1 MNPQLITMLK
11 ETVNMFAF
19 LALELTLLFLV
30 ISYLVGMLQEFVTPQ
45 KVQSILSSRNGK
57 GYLIAALLGSITP
70 FCSCSTIPFLKG
82 LLRARAG
89 FGPMM
94 VFLFASPLLNPI
106 IVGLFVVTFGVKVAV
121 FYFVMAMGVSVI
133 AGYTLEK
140 LGFER
145 YVRKE
150 AYGQENVEHSSCCDT
165 KAAPALSSC
174 VETTKLAPI
183 VSLCSDVKSSPK
195 MFLYADVK
203 PTSALSSCCET
214 KPAPLASSCCET
226 KPAPLA
232 SSCCGTTSAS
242 VTPGADIPTVPP
254 KLDIVS
260 RSLRVWRTTWKD
272 FKHVLPYLFV
282 GVLLGSF
289 IYGFI
294 PTEFIVN
301 YAGEATWYAI
311 PVAAVIG
318 IPLYIRAEAVIP
330 LTAALVQKGMA
341 MGSVMAFIIGSAGA
355 SITEVILLKAI
366 FKNQMIAAFLGVI
379 LGMAIASGFLY
390 GLVF

>member
-214 KPAPLASSCCET
+214 KPAPLASSCC
-226 KPAPLA
+226 
-232 SSCCGTTSAS
+232 GTTSAS